1 MSFVL
6 GNSEGGITKFLNLF
20 HNVSYSNSG
29 CNPNLLQRFTSLH
42 RQVHILTDG
51 LILCMNLIY
60 YLEFIENAIIS
71 LLTNYME

>member
-6 GNSEGGITKFLNLF
+6 GSSGGCITKFLNLF

-29 CNPNLLQRFTSLH
+29 CNPNLQRFTSLH

-60 YLEFIENAIIS
+60 YLEFIENIIIS
-71 LLTNYME
+71 LLTNYTE